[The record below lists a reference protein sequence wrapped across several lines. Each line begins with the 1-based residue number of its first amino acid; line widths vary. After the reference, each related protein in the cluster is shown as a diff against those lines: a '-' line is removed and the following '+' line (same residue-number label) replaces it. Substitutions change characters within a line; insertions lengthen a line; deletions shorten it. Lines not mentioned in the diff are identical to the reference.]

1 MSININPPQ
10 TEAHETKLSRNLAT
24 SFGSPAGV
32 RSDFGSRFVGRL
44 ARRRSRGRPPPESRA
59 GGPPP
64 PAPPPPP
71 PAPPPPPP
79 PPPQPPPRRVSPRAA
94 PAPPLVR
101 RDGRYGGALRDS
113 SARRSASAVGQRAS
127 GSFSSE
133 RMTHDA
139 RSSGQV
145 GVLSWRLGACSVICL
160 SSNPGTVGAE
170 KGNSPASI
178 W

>member
-64 PAPPPPP
+64 PPP
-71 PAPPPPPP
+71 
-79 PPPQPPPRRVSPRAA
+79 PPPRRVSPRAAA

-160 SSNPGTVGAE
+160 SS
-170 KGNSPASI
+170 
-178 W
+178 

>member
-10 TEAHETKLSRNLAT
+10 TEAQETNPSRNFAT
-24 SFGSPAGV
+24 IFGSPAAV
-32 RSDFGSRFVGRL
+32 RSDFGSRFVDRL
-44 ARRRSRGRPPPESRA
+44 TRRRSRGRPPPESRA

-64 PAPPPPP
+64 P
-71 PAPPPPPP
+71 
-79 PPPQPPPRRVSPRAA
+79 PPPRRVSPRAA

-101 RDGRYGGALRDS
+101 RDGRYGGAVRDS

-145 GVLSWRLGACSVICL
+145 GVLSWRLG
-160 SSNPGTVGAE
+160 
-170 KGNSPASI
+170 
-178 W
+178 

>member
-64 PAPPPPP
+64 PAHPPPP
-71 PAPPPPPP
+71 PATPPPPPA
-79 PPPQPPPRRVSPRAA
+79 SPAAPAA
-94 PAPPLVR
+94 PAPPATAQARITAGRACPAAGAARWAVR
-101 RDGRYGGALRDS
+101 RRA
-113 SARRSASAVGQRAS
+113 ARFERATQRICCRPTR
-127 GSFSSE
+127 FRFFLE
-133 RMTHDA
+133 RAHDA
-139 RSSGQV
+139 R
-145 GVLSWRLGACSVICL
+145 
-160 SSNPGTVGAE
+160 
-170 KGNSPASI
+170 
-178 W
+178 

>member
-10 TEAHETKLSRNLAT
+10 TEAQETNPSRNFAT
-24 SFGSPAGV
+24 IFGSPAGV

-44 ARRRSRGRPPPESRA
+44 VRRRSRGRPPPSRA

-64 PAPPPPP
+64 PPL
-71 PAPPPPPP
+71 
-79 PPPQPPPRRVSPRAA
+79 PPPRRVSPRAA
-94 PAPPLVR
+94 PAGKLVR

-145 GVLSWRLGACSVICL
+145 GVLS
-160 SSNPGTVGAE
+160 
-170 KGNSPASI
+170 
-178 W
+178 

>member
-10 TEAHETKLSRNLAT
+10 TEAQETNPSRNLAT
-24 SFGSPAGV
+24 IFGSPAGV

-44 ARRRSRGRPPPESRA
+44 ARRPSSGRPPPESRA
-59 GGPPP
+59 GGPPLP
-64 PAPPPPP
+64 PT
-71 PAPPPPPP
+71 
-79 PPPQPPPRRVSPRAA
+79 PPPRRVSPRAT

-113 SARRSASAVGQRAS
+113 SARRSASAVGQRVS
-127 GSFSSE
+127 GPFSSE

-145 GVLSWRLGACSVICL
+145 GVLS
-160 SSNPGTVGAE
+160 
-170 KGNSPASI
+170 
-178 W
+178 

>member
-1 MSININPPQ
+1 MSISINPPH
-10 TEAHETKLSRNLAT
+10 TDAHETNPSRNFAT
-24 SFGSPAGV
+24 ILGSPAGV
-32 RSDFGSRFVGRL
+32 RSDFGSFFVGRL
-44 ARRRSRGRPPPESRA
+44 ARRRSEGRPPPDSRA
-59 GGPPP
+59 GGPPT
-64 PAPPPPP
+64 PAP
-71 PAPPPPPP
+71 
-79 PPPQPPPRRVSPRAA
+79 PPPRRVSPR

-133 RMTHDA
+133 RITHDA

-145 GVLSWRLGACSVICL
+145 GDLSWRLGACSVICL
-160 SSNPGTVGAE
+160 SNNPGTVGAE
-170 KGNSPASI
+170 NGSSPASI

>member
-1 MSININPPQ
+1 MSISINPPQ
-10 TEAHETKLSRNLAT
+10 TEAQETNPSRNFAT
-24 SFGSPAGV
+24 IFGSPAGV

-64 PAPPPPP
+64 PPP
-71 PAPPPPPP
+71 
-79 PPPQPPPRRVSPRAA
+79 PPPRRVLPRAA

-101 RDGRYGGALRDS
+101 RDGRYGGAVRDS